1 MCMCFVSWFREDLQ
15 CTDLNTEYE
24 AAGYVTVPI
33 KLYDVS
39 MCNCQAKERS
49 AFLAASLSDIFCFP
63 DHAQV
68 SVHHSISR
76 KATCLQK
83 WLRCLFSSVYLVF
96 RTKLHCQQNVWK
108 RWLERW
114 RRKEADATQWIGLAL
129 FALSDFVAKCCRGVK
144 DGVKARLMH
153 RLLFSTPSKC
163 YRCQHAESSQLYLP
177 WLPAIPTCLEWAVA
191 KFCSVDGPC
200 WLMWGCSC
208 FTSVHFIFAVTFLAS
223 VWLCASCWQIH
234 HLSEEKF
241 LTQKLPISSLK
252 RLLRLAASSLL
263 CLCEH

>member
-1 MCMCFVSWFREDLQ
+1 MHRFKHWIWGSRSRD
-15 CTDLNTEYE
+15 CTYI
-24 AAGYVTVPI
+24 TVW
-33 KLYDVS
+33 
-39 MCNCQAKERS
+39 CQHVQLSSQKEIS
-49 AFLAASLSDIFCFP
+49 ISSSISEWHIFFP

-96 RTKLHCQQNVWK
+96 RTKLHCQQNLWK
-108 RWLERW
+108 RWLQ
-114 RRKEADATQWIGLAL
+114 RRRREEADATQWIGLAL

-144 DGVKARLMH
+144 DGAEARLMH

-163 YRCQHAESSQLYLP
+163 YHCQHAESSQLSTCRGSLQFQLVWNEL
-177 WLPAIPTCLEWAVA
+177 WLNSAV
-191 KFCSVDGPC
+191 S
-200 WLMWGCSC
+200 
-208 FTSVHFIFAVTFLAS
+208 TVHADLCEAVHVSLLSTFLAS

-252 RLLRLAASSLL
+252 LLLRLAMSSSL